1 MSASSDLLNGNNV
14 DCEQLSLLLKNNW
27 SRLIF
32 ADLNINYITNK
43 FDQLVHGIKG
53 NANVFFLLFIK
64 NTFTMDILIKCK
76 RVKLRYL

>member
-53 NANVFFLLFIK
+53 NANVFFSFIHK
-64 NTFTMDILIKCK
+64 KHIYNGHINKM
-76 RVKLRYL
+76 